1 MMTVALVSFDSPL
14 NTLYPELL
22 EIYARYLYVQLP
34 IVSKH
39 QNIIY
44 KVIIILLVP
53 LVCLYMSSA
62 VIQSVTSILPAY
74 KT

>member
-14 NTLYPELL
+14 NTLYPELH
-22 EIYARYLYVQLP
+22 EIYAHYLYVRLP

-53 LVCLYMSSA
+53 HVCLYMSLA
-62 VIQSVTSILPAY
+62 VTQSVTSILPAY